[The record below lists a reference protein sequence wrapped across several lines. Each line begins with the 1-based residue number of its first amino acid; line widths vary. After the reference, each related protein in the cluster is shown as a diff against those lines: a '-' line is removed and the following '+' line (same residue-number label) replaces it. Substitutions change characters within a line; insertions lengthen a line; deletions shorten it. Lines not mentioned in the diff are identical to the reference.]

1 MALLRLSFL
10 SLLAVCAAGD
20 AGSSLRGS
28 SAVPVESTPQA
39 ESAAAGEGQV
49 IGCSC
54 GPDGVC
60 QCNRGEPSGTE
71 SEEDAAE
78 LEFLEEAVRKRT
90 EELSAWW
97 HSQNETTRL
106 MQPWSGSLESEG
118 VMNETSGLWVV
129 AAGGRRWRAG
139 GVGVRRGRG
148 VVAGCR
154 RVGGC
159 GCIGRVGCGCA
170 GRRSCGVAVR

>member
-10 SLLAVCAAGD
+10 SLLALCAAGD

-28 SAVPVESTPQA
+28 SAVPAESAPQA

-54 GPDGVC
+54 GPEGVC
-60 QCNRGEPSGTE
+60 QCNRGEPSGAE
-71 SEEDAAE
+71 SEEDAE
-78 LEFLEEAVRKRT
+78 LEEAVLQRT
-90 EELSAWW
+90 ASLNAWW
-97 HSQNETTRL
+97 HLQNET
-106 MQPWSGSLESEG
+106 S
-118 VMNETSGLWVV
+118 NLWV

-170 GRRSCGVAVR
+170 GRRTCGVAVR